1 MVRVSVR
8 SAGGPAWQEDRKPVE
23 KQEMWWGRGGQVPG
37 ACGGSVGG
45 DSWFVRASRVQR
57 VGRMTPTS
65 TPTVG
70 TSVAGSL
77 AQRLLCLQGGGEA
90 EGVQAWGGP
99 VGGRAGFGS
108 LWRWVWR
115 WAGAEWSRPP
125 STPLARS
132 LPPSAHP
139 WNGSG
144 LKAQSHLR
152 CSQVSL
158 HFQPHEAPILP
169 PPRPLGPLP
178 TPVLVHTSPRTT
190 SLLSP
195 LPWPAPPSQQLAGCC
210 PGSFPWWCRWAQGSL
225 TSPSSGAPRQTP
237 LTCPYTAPFLDPG
250 PPPPASPS
258 LPSTLWSF

>member
-1 MVRVSVR
+1 MERDARKQGCLSRAAEGFPGSLLRWVLTPFTLQVMRQRAKEESGRGPGLNWAMQEPAGVVRVSVR

-77 AQRLLCLQGGGEA
+77 TQRLLCLQGGGEA

-115 WAGAEWSRPP
+115 WAGGGVVQAAVHS
-125 STPLARS
+125 S
-132 LPPSAHP
+132 
-139 WNGSG
+139 
-144 LKAQSHLR
+144 
-152 CSQVSL
+152 
-158 HFQPHEAPILP
+158 
-169 PPRPLGPLP
+169 GPLP
-178 TPVLVHTSPRTT
+178 TTLGPPLEWVRAESSVTPALFSSVL
-190 SLLSP
+190 
-195 LPWPAPPSQQLAGCC
+195 
-210 PGSFPWWCRWAQGSL
+210 SFP
-225 TSPSSGAPRQTP
+225 
-237 LTCPYTAPFLDPG
+237 
-250 PPPPASPS
+250 AS
-258 LPSTLWSF
+258 